1 MKFRILIILA
11 IVMVFML
18 ACNLLPGDTV
28 DLGSNSGSQSRP
40 NTGGQPTDVS
50 GGSTDKGNPGPKTLS
65 VDDPA
70 LNAEYTANVDQH
82 NYWIIEGVDASGSP
96 HTIAQ
101 EINQQV
107 QTEPEWAQYY
117 YWSVLR
123 NGEIFDFSEFAIH
136 NGQHFSVNDQFTCQ
150 KREDQTKHKPAVQ
163 PSIYLQELK
172 GTLKRVETGV
182 MVNGILTDRYEIAKK
197 NINTSS
203 VVEVLSGS
211 LYRAQEGGYLVKF
224 EFSTMFQIWSGSAYE
239 EEFDASKQEK
249 WTYLFEQTY
258 YQPGTLQ
265 VRMPDACTGQGGSGS
280 SGAAG
285 NSGSTGSS
293 AFEGVPADIPMPDK
307 SQVTDIFVVSDMI
320 SYNTTLDLATIAEF
334 YRSNMSGL
342 GWTLAT
348 DRSSDT
354 AVYFDFTKGDRDVQM
369 NLTAGDGSNQTLVVM
384 YIK

>member
-1 MKFRILIILA
+1 MKSRILIILA

-28 DLGSNSGSQSRP
+28 DLGTNSSGHSGSNSS
-40 NTGGQPTDVS
+40 GQPTDAS
-50 GGSTDKGNPGPKTLS
+50 GGSTGEGNPGPKTLS

-70 LNAEYTANVDQH
+70 LNAEFTANVDQH
-82 NYWIIEGVDASGSP
+82 NYWIIEGLDTSGSP

-101 EINQQV
+101 EITQQV
-107 QTEPEWAQYY
+107 QSEPGWAQYY
-117 YWSVLR
+117 YRGVLR
-123 NGEIFDFSEFAIH
+123 NGETFDFSEFAIH
-136 NGQHFSVNDQFTCQ
+136 NGQYFSVNDQYTCQ
-150 KREDQTKHKPAVQ
+150 TREDQTKDEPAVQ
-163 PSIYLQELK
+163 PSVYLQELQ

-211 LYRAQEGGYLVKF
+211 LYRAQDGGYLVKF
-224 EFSTMFQIWSGSAYE
+224 EFSAMYQIWAGSAYE
-239 EEFDASKQEK
+239 KEFDASKQEK
-249 WTYLFEQTY
+249 WTYLFEQTH
-258 YQPGTLQ
+258 YQPGALQ
-265 VRMPDACTGQGGSGS
+265 VRMPDACAGQGGSGS

-285 NSGSTGSS
+285 SSGSTGSS
-293 AFEGVPADIPMPDK
+293 AFEGVPADIPMPAE
-307 SQVTDIFVVSDMI
+307 SEVTNIFVVTDMI
-320 SYNTTLDLATIAEF
+320 SYNTTQDLAAIAEF
-334 YRSNMSGL
+334 YRSNMPGL

-348 DRSSDT
+348 DRPSDT

-369 NLTAGDGSNQTLVVM
+369 NLTAGEGSNQTLVVM